1 MKTIN
6 FKTNRNQ
13 EIQKF
18 IYRLEEKINKGSVK
32 WIVSINQFRIKS
44 LHKSNLAVIL
54 FFTGLLILCE
64 SCAFTW
70 IGRSVGGDIGKP
82 HFDDYSDTRIIK
94 VSAERINYGG
104 KNHVEVHKTDSSV
117 LTGIFRGF
125 TTVPSEKY
133 NPNYNQ
139 FAVDSLSCLAN
150 LQLSDELLLASVS
163 SNSRFSIKEN
173 LEGFYPYRIRFKK
186 RNSSYALSPDQIINL
201 YNSKGTEKITEKFN
215 NKVESNKIP
224 LRNGV
229 IIFNNKHQKLII
241 PIQEIVYARC
251 QRGERNGKLIGAV
264 IGALFD
270 IATIVLKSKD
280 NISEIKSM
288 IEF

>member
-6 FKTNRNQ
+6 LKANHSR

-18 IYRLEEKINKGSVK
+18 IYRFEEKINKVSVK

-44 LHKSNLAVIL
+44 LHKSNLAAIL
-54 FFTGLLILCE
+54 FFTGLIILCE

-70 IGRSVGGDIGKP
+70 IGRSVGGDIGRP
-82 HFDDYSDTRIIK
+82 RFNDYSDTRIIK

-163 SNSRFSIKEN
+163 NNYRNSIEEN
-173 LEGFYPYRIRFKK
+173 LEGYYPYRIRFKK
-186 RNSSYALSPDQIINL
+186 GNSSYALSPDQIINL
-201 YNSKGTEKITEKFN
+201 YNSKGTEKIKKKLD

-229 IIFNNKHQKLII
+229 IILNDKHQKLIF
-241 PIQEIVYARC
+241 PIQEIAYARC
-251 QRGERNGKLIGAV
+251 QRGERSGKLIGIAVGILIDAV
-264 IGALFD
+264 IVMVKSRDELAD
-270 IATIVLKSKD
+270 IKMTM
-280 NISEIKSM
+280 N
-288 IEF
+288 F

>member
-6 FKTNRNQ
+6 FKANHSR

-18 IYRLEEKINKGSVK
+18 IYRFEEKINKVSVK

-44 LHKSNLAVIL
+44 LHKSNLAAIL
-54 FFTGLLILCE
+54 FFTGLIILCE

-70 IGRSVGGDIGKP
+70 IGRSVGGDIGRP
-82 HFDDYSDTRIIK
+82 RFNDYSDTRIIK
-94 VSAERINYGG
+94 VSTERINYGG

-139 FAVDSLSCLAN
+139 FAVDSLSCFAN

-163 SNSRFSIKEN
+163 NNSRFSIKEN
-173 LEGFYPYRIRFKK
+173 LEGFYPYRIGFKK
-186 RNSSYALSPDQIINL
+186 RNSSFELSPDQMIGLN
-201 YNSKGTEKITEKFN
+201 NSKTTENELEELGN
-215 NKVESNKIP
+215 LVESNRIP
-224 LRNGV
+224 LQNGV
-229 IIFNNKHQKLII
+229 IMLNDQHQKLII
-241 PIQEIVYARC
+241 PIQEIAYARC
-251 QRGERNGKLIGAV
+251 QRGERNGKLIGAA
-264 IGALFD
+264 IGAIFD
-270 IATIVLKSKD
+270 IAAMVLKSKD
-280 NISEIKSM
+280 NITEIKSM
-288 IEF
+288 INF